1 MKIKKLKVLFLLPIV
16 FLMTSSQKTDPD
28 YFEISKNLK
37 LVASVYEKINNYYV
51 DEILPGRVMK
61 KGIDAMLKSLDPYT
75 VYISEAQIED
85 FRFTTTGEYGGIGA
99 SIKKRNN
106 KTLISEL
113 YENSPAEKS
122 GLIPGDE
129 IKTIDEIEISN
140 KTLEEIGSLL
150 KGPAESIINLKIIRN
165 NQLLEKLVKRE
176 KIQIPAVNFYKKI
189 NPSTGIIKL
198 TSFTNTASVEFKKA
212 LSSLQDDKIKNLIID
227 LRANG
232 GGLLNEAVK
241 IVNFFIPKGQEVVST
256 KSRIKEMNRSY
267 TTQALPIAQDLSLV
281 VLVDEYSASASEI
294 VAGSLQDLDKAIVI
308 GNTSFGKGLVQQTKP
323 VSFGGQI
330 KLTVAKYYTP
340 SGRCIQKLDYSTVQG
355 SSKKIEDSLVKKF
368 KTKNGRTVYDS
379 RGIEPDI
386 KIEPQYF
393 SAVTQ
398 NLLVKDVIFDFVN
411 ENINYYKKDSL
422 LPDSF
427 VMSDTAYSTF
437 MTYAINKKM
446 DYQTESSQQL
456 KEFVKIAKKEKYVE
470 ENEEVFK
477 LLESIF
483 KIDLSKDLKKHDKE
497 IRFFLE
503 NEIISRKH
511 FQKGRM
517 EASIKEDPY
526 VKQAIGVFKNTTKD
540 KQILGINELLKS
552 TTHSKVYDFFNS

>member
-129 IKTIDEIEISN
+129 IKIIDEIEISN

-150 KGPAESIINLKIIRN
+150 KGPAESIINLKINRN
-165 NQLLEKLVKRE
+165 NQPLEKLVKRE

-198 TSFTNTASVEFKKA
+198 TSFTNTSSAEFKKA

-379 RGIEPDI
+379 RGVEPDI

-411 ENINYYKKDSL
+411 DNINYYKKDSL
-422 LPDSF
+422 HPDSF

-437 MTYAINKKM
+437 MNYAINKKM

-470 ENEEVFK
+470 ENEGVFT
-477 LLESIF
+477 LLDSIF
-483 KIDLSKDLKKHDKE
+483 KVDLSKDLKKHDKE
-497 IRFFLE
+497 IKFFLE
-503 NEIISRKH
+503 NEFISRKH

-517 EASIKEDPY
+517 EASVKQDPY
-526 VKQAIGVFKNTTKD
+526 IEQAIGVFKNTTKYN
-540 KQILGINELLKS
+540 QILGIN
-552 TTHSKVYDFFNS
+552 

>member
-85 FRFTTTGEYGGIGA
+85 FRFATTGEYGGIGA

-150 KGPAESIINLKIIRN
+150 KGPAESIINLKVIRK
-165 NQLLEKLVKRE
+165 NQPLEKLVKRE

-189 NPSTGIIKL
+189 NSNTGIIKL

-212 LSSLQDDKIKNLIID
+212 LSSLQEDKIKNLIID

-267 TTQALPIAQDLSLV
+267 TTQALPIAQDLSLAI
-281 VLVDEYSASASEI
+281 LVDEFSASASEI

-379 RGIEPDI
+379 RGVEPDI

-411 ENINYYKKDSL
+411 ENINDYKKDSL
-422 LPDSF
+422 FPESF
-427 VMSDTAYSTF
+427 KLSDTTYSTF
-437 MTYAINKKM
+437 MHYAVNKKM

-456 KEFVKIAKKEKYVE
+456 KEFVKIAKKEKYIE
-470 ENEEVFK
+470 ENEGVFR
-477 LLESIF
+477 LLDSIF
-483 KIDLSKDLKKHDKE
+483 KVDLSKDLKKHDKE
-497 IRFFLE
+497 IKFFLE
-503 NEIISRKH
+503 NEFISRKH

-526 VKQAIGVFKNTTKD
+526 VKEAIGVFKNTTKYN
-540 KQILGINELLKS
+540 QILGIN
-552 TTHSKVYDFFNS
+552 

>member
-16 FLMTSSQKTDPD
+16 ILMTSSQKTDPD

-85 FRFTTTGEYGGIGA
+85 FRFATTGEYGGIGA

-150 KGPAESIINLKIIRN
+150 KGPAESIINLKIIRK
-165 NQLLEKLVKRE
+165 NQPLEKLVKRE

-189 NPSTGIIKL
+189 NSNTGIIKL

-212 LSSLQDDKIKNLIID
+212 LSSLQEDKIKNLIID

-267 TTQALPIAQDLSLV
+267 TTQALPIAQDLSLA

-379 RGIEPDI
+379 RGVEPDI

-411 ENINYYKKDSL
+411 ENINDYKKDSL
-422 LPDSF
+422 FPESF
-427 VMSDTAYSTF
+427 KLSDTTYSTF
-437 MTYAINKKM
+437 MHYAVNKKM

-456 KEFVKIAKKEKYVE
+456 KEFVKIAKKEKYIE
-470 ENEEVFK
+470 ENEGVFR
-477 LLESIF
+477 LLDSIF
-483 KIDLSKDLKKHDKE
+483 KVDLSKDLKKHDKE
-497 IRFFLE
+497 IKFFLE
-503 NEIISRKH
+503 NEFISRKH
-511 FQKGRM
+511 FQNGRM
-517 EASIKEDPY
+517 EASVKQDPY
-526 VKQAIGVFKNTTKD
+526 IEQAIGVFKNTTKYN
-540 KQILGINELLKS
+540 QILGIN
-552 TTHSKVYDFFNS
+552 

>member
-1 MKIKKLKVLFLLPIV
+1 MKFKKLKALLLVPVIL
-16 FLMTSSQKTDPD
+16 LMTSSQKTDPD

-85 FRFTTTGEYGGIGA
+85 FRFATTGEYGGIGA
-99 SIKKRNN
+99 SIKKRDK
-106 KTLISEL
+106 KTIVSEL
-113 YENSPAEKS
+113 YENSPAEKG

-129 IKTIDEIEISN
+129 IKTIDGTEISN
-140 KTLEEIGSLL
+140 KNLEEIGSLL
-150 KGPAESIINLKIIRN
+150 KGPAESIIKLEINRDNKA
-165 NQLLEKLVKRE
+165 LEKLVKRE

-189 NPSTGIIKL
+189 NHNTGIIKL
-198 TSFTNTASVEFKKA
+198 TSFTNTASSEFKKA
-212 LSSLQDDKIKNLIID
+212 LSSLKKEKIKNLIID
-227 LRANG
+227 LRSNG

-379 RGIEPDI
+379 RGVEPDI
-386 KIEPQYF
+386 KIEP
-393 SAVTQ
+393 A
-398 NLLVKDVIFDFVN
+398 IF
-411 ENINYYKKDSL
+411 
-422 LPDSF
+422 
-427 VMSDTAYSTF
+427 
-437 MTYAINKKM
+437 
-446 DYQTESSQQL
+446 
-456 KEFVKIAKKEKYVE
+456 
-470 ENEEVFK
+470 
-477 LLESIF
+477 
-483 KIDLSKDLKKHDKE
+483 
-497 IRFFLE
+497 
-503 NEIISRKH
+503 
-511 FQKGRM
+511 
-517 EASIKEDPY
+517 
-526 VKQAIGVFKNTTKD
+526 
-540 KQILGINELLKS
+540 
-552 TTHSKVYDFFNS
+552 

>member
-1 MKIKKLKVLFLLPIV
+1 MMKIKKLKVLFLLPIV
-16 FLMTSSQKTDPD
+16 FLITSSQKTDPN

-37 LVASVYEKINNYYV
+37 LVASIYEKINNYYV

-85 FRFTTTGEYGGIGA
+85 FRFATTGEYGGIGA
-99 SIKKRNN
+99 SIKKTNN

-113 YENSPAEKS
+113 YENSPAFKS
-122 GLIPGDE
+122 GLVPGDE
-129 IKTIDEIEISN
+129 IQTIDGVEVDN
-140 KTLEEIGSLL
+140 KTLEAIGSLL
-150 KGPAESIINLKIIRN
+150 KGPAESTIKLEIKRA
-165 NQLLEKLVKRE
+165 NQILEKLVKRE

-189 NPSTGIIKL
+189 TPQTGIIKL

-212 LSSLQDDKIKNLIID
+212 LSILQKDKIKNLIID
-227 LRANG
+227 LRSNG
-232 GGLLNEAVK
+232 GGLLNEAVR

-267 TTQALPIAQDLSLV
+267 TTQAQPIAQELSLV

-379 RGIEPDI
+379 RGVEPDI
-386 KIEPQYF
+386 IIEPQYF
-393 SAVTQ
+393 SAITQ

-422 LPDSF
+422 FPESYELPDTTYSAFMRF
-427 VMSDTAYSTF
+427 VLN
-437 MTYAINKKM
+437 IKM

-456 KEFVKIAKKEKYVE
+456 KEFVKIAKKEKYIE

-477 LLESIF
+477 LLDSIF
-483 KIDLSKDLKKHDKE
+483 KVNISKDLKKNDKE
-497 IRFFLE
+497 IKFFLE
-503 NEIISRKH
+503 NELISRKH

-526 VKQAIGVFKNTTKD
+526 VEQAMEVFKNTTKYN
-540 KQILGINELLKS
+540 QILGIN
-552 TTHSKVYDFFNS
+552 

>member
-1 MKIKKLKVLFLLPIV
+1 MKIKKLKVLFLLPIA
-16 FLMTSSQKTDPD
+16 LLITSSKKTDPD

-122 GLIPGDE
+122 GLLPGDE
-129 IKTIDEIEISN
+129 IKTIDEIEVNN

-150 KGPAESIINLKIIRN
+150 KGPAESIINLKINRS
-165 NQLLEKLVKRE
+165 NQLLEKQVKRE

-189 NPSTGIIKL
+189 NSNTGIIKL
-198 TSFTNTASVEFKKA
+198 TSFTNTASAEFKKA
-212 LSSLQDDKIKNLIID
+212 LSSLQQEKIENLIID

-267 TTQALPIAQDLSLV
+267 TTQALPIAQELSLA

-294 VAGSLQDLDKAIVI
+294 VAGSLQDLDQAIVI

-393 SAVTQ
+393 NAVTQ

-422 LPDSF
+422 YPDSF

-437 MTYAINKKM
+437 MRYAINKKM

-456 KEFVKIAKKEKYVE
+456 QEFVKIAKKEKYVE
-470 ENEEVFK
+470 ENEGVFK
-477 LLESIF
+477 LLDSIF
-483 KIDLSKDLKKHDKE
+483 KVDLSKDLKRHDKE
-497 IRFFLE
+497 IKFFLE
-503 NEIISRKH
+503 NEFISRKH

-517 EASIKEDPY
+517 EASIKKDPY
-526 VKQAIGVFKNTTKD
+526 VKQAIEVFKNTTKYN
-540 KQILGINELLKS
+540 QILGIN
-552 TTHSKVYDFFNS
+552 

>member
-1 MKIKKLKVLFLLPIV
+1 MKIKKIKALFILPIV
-16 FLMTSSQKTDPD
+16 FLMISSQKTDPD

-122 GLIPGDE
+122 GLITGDE
-129 IKTIDEIEISN
+129 IKTIDEIDISN
-140 KTLEEIGSLL
+140 KTIEEIGSLL
-150 KGPAESIINLKIIRN
+150 KGPAESIVRLKINRK
-165 NQLLEKLVKRE
+165 NQPLEKLIKRE

-189 NPSTGIIKL
+189 IPNTGIIKL

-212 LSSLQDDKIKNLIID
+212 LFSLQKENIKNLIID
-227 LRANG
+227 LRSNG

-267 TTQALPIAQDLSLV
+267 TTQFQPIAQELSLA

-379 RGIEPDI
+379 RGVEPDI

-398 NLLVKDVIFDFVN
+398 NLLLKDIIFDFVN
-411 ENINYYKKDSL
+411 DNINYYKKDSL
-422 LPDSF
+422 FPESFELPD
-427 VMSDTAYSTF
+427 TTYSAF
-437 MTYAINKKM
+437 MRYALNKKM

-526 VKQAIGVFKNTTKD
+526 IKQAIDVLKNATKYN
-540 KQILGINELLKS
+540 QILGIN
-552 TTHSKVYDFFNS
+552 

>member
-113 YENSPAEKS
+113 YENSPAEKG

-411 ENINYYKKDSL
+411 DNINYYKKDPL
-422 LPDSF
+422 FPESF
-427 VMSDTAYSTF
+427 VLSDTAYSTF
-437 MTYAINKKM
+437 MRYAVNKKM

-470 ENEEVFK
+470 ENEGVFT
-477 LLESIF
+477 LLDSIF
-483 KIDLSKDLKKHDKE
+483 KVDLSKDLKKHDKE
-497 IRFFLE
+497 IKFFLE
-503 NEIISRKH
+503 NEFISRKH
-511 FQKGRM
+511 FQNGRM
-517 EASIKEDPY
+517 EASVKQDPY
-526 VKQAIGVFKNTTKD
+526 IEQAIGVFKNTTKYH
-540 KQILGINELLKS
+540 QILGIN
-552 TTHSKVYDFFNS
+552 

>member
-1 MKIKKLKVLFLLPIV
+1 MKVKKLKVLFLFPIV
-16 FLMTSSQKTDPD
+16 LLMTSSQKTDPN

-85 FRFTTTGEYGGIGA
+85 FRFATTGEYGGIGA
-99 SIKKRNN
+99 SIKKTNN

-113 YENSPAEKS
+113 YENSPAFKS
-122 GLIPGDE
+122 GLVPGDE
-129 IKTIDEIEISN
+129 IQTIDGVEVDN

-150 KGPAESIINLKIIRN
+150 KGPAESTIKLEIKRA
-165 NQLLEKLVKRE
+165 NQTLEKLVKRE

-189 NPSTGIIKL
+189 TPQTGIIKL

-212 LSSLQDDKIKNLIID
+212 LLKLQKENIKNLIID
-227 LRANG
+227 LRSNG

-267 TTQALPIAQDLSLV
+267 TTQAQPIAQELSLV

-294 VAGSLQDLDKAIVI
+294 VAGSLQDLDKAIVV

-379 RGIEPDI
+379 RGVEPDI
-386 KIEPQYF
+386 IIEPQYF
-393 SAVTQ
+393 SAITQ

-422 LPDSF
+422 FPESFELPD
-427 VMSDTAYSTF
+427 TTYSAF
-437 MTYAINKKM
+437 MRYVLNIKM

-456 KEFVKIAKKEKYVE
+456 KEFVKIAKKEKYIE
-470 ENEEVFK
+470 ENVEVFK

-483 KIDLSKDLKKHDKE
+483 KVNISKDLKKNDKE
-497 IRFFLE
+497 IKFFLE
-503 NEIISRKH
+503 NEFISRKH

-526 VKQAIGVFKNTTKD
+526 VEQAMDVFKNTTKYN
-540 KQILGINELLKS
+540 QILGIN
-552 TTHSKVYDFFNS
+552 